1 MSYLDIVDA
10 QLVID
15 EGDRNFPY
23 DDATGRTLIRGDT
36 LKGNITVGI
45 GRNIS
50 GIGISADEKALM
62 YSHDRG
68 RADALA
74 RATFSTYD
82 TLTDNR
88 KAALLMMCFNLGNK
102 ITQFHATIAAVTAG
116 DYDGAANDMLASS
129 WHNEV
134 GARAQRL
141 ADLMRNG

>member
-62 YSHDRG
+62 YSNDRG

-88 KAALLMMCFNLGNK
+88 KAALLMM
-102 ITQFHATIAAVTAG
+102 
-116 DYDGAANDMLASS
+116 AS
-129 WHNEV
+129 
-134 GARAQRL
+134 GFL
-141 ADLMRNG
+141 I

>member
-50 GIGISADEKALM
+50 GIGISAD
-62 YSHDRG
+62 
-68 RADALA
+68 
-74 RATFSTYD
+74 
-82 TLTDNR
+82 
-88 KAALLMMCFNLGNK
+88 
-102 ITQFHATIAAVTAG
+102 
-116 DYDGAANDMLASS
+116 
-129 WHNEV
+129 
-134 GARAQRL
+134 
-141 ADLMRNG
+141 